1 MSISGVSTPRLDS
14 TIGVEKTSQSGSR
27 LVTSHSQ
34 SQRSYDFPTDTYTS
48 SDHSE
53 EMPSI
58 DTVTI
63 GTSSV
68 SGPDVRGER
77 VERIRAQIS
86 NGAYTVP
93 ASALAEAM
101 MRRGVFKTDV

>member
-1 MSISGVSTPRLDS
+1 MSISGVSTPRLDP
-14 TIGVEKTSQSGSR
+14 TIGVEKTSRSDSR

-34 SQRSYDFPTDTYTS
+34 PQRSYDYPTDTYTS

-63 GTSSV
+63 GTNSE
-68 SGPDVRGER
+68 SGSYVRGEK
-77 VERIRAQIS
+77 VEQIRAQIS
-86 NGAYTVP
+86 NGTYTVP

-101 MRRGVFKTDV
+101 MRKGVFKMDV